1 MVAVTFDPA
10 AFKGRYP
17 ECVAVA
23 EATLEAVFD
32 EACLLID
39 NSDASPVSDVTR
51 RKIMLWLAVAHL
63 AKLGGLTE
71 QAMGIQSNAPA
82 GRITNAREGSVSVSF
97 SVGPETDQNSFW
109 LQTAYGQQLWKLMAP
124 YRQAIYVPGIAYPPS
139 WEDDPYGFT
148 QGW

>member
-1 MVAVTFDPA
+1 MTAVTFDPA

-17 ECVAVA
+17 EFSAVNDG
-23 EATLEAVFD
+23 TLTAVFD

-63 AKLGGLTE
+63 ANLGRLAE
-71 QAMGIQSNAPA
+71 QAMGIQSNVPN
-82 GRITNAREGSVSVSF
+82 GRLATAHEGSVTASF
-97 SVGPETDQNSFW
+97 SVGPETAQNAFW
-109 LQTAYGQQLWKLMAP
+109 LQTAYGQQLWQLMAP
-124 YRQAIYVPGIAYPPS
+124 FRQAVYVPGTAYPPS
-139 WEDDPYGFT
+139 WEDDLYGFT

>member
-1 MVAVTFDPA
+1 MTAVTFDPA

-17 ECVAVA
+17 EFKAVA
-23 EATLEAVFD
+23 EATLDAVFD

-39 NSDASPVSDVTR
+39 NSDASPVSDVMR

-63 AKLGGLTE
+63 AKLGGLAE
-71 QAMGIQSNAPA
+71 QAAGIASGTPA

-97 SVGPETDQNSFW
+97 SVGHETDENAFW

-124 YRQAIYVPGIAYPPS
+124 YRQAVYVPGTAYPPS

>member
-1 MVAVTFDPA
+1 MPAVTFDA
-10 AFKGRYP
+10 EAFKGRYP
-17 ECVAVA
+17 EFVAVA

-63 AKLGGLTE
+63 AKLGGLAE
-71 QAMGIQSNAPA
+71 QAEGIASGTHA

-97 SVGPETDQNSFW
+97 SVGPETDENSFW

-124 YRQAIYVPGIAYPPS
+124 YRQAVYVPGTAYPPS

>member
-1 MVAVTFDPA
+1 MTAVTFDA
-10 AFKGRYP
+10 EAFKGRYP
-17 ECVAVA
+17 EFKAVA
-23 EATLEAVFD
+23 EPTLTAVFD

-63 AKLGGLTE
+63 AKLGGLAE
-71 QAMGIQSNAPA
+71 QAAGIASGAPA

-97 SVGPETDQNSFW
+97 SVGPETDENAFW

-124 YRQAIYVPGIAYPPS
+124 YRQAVYVPGTANPPS